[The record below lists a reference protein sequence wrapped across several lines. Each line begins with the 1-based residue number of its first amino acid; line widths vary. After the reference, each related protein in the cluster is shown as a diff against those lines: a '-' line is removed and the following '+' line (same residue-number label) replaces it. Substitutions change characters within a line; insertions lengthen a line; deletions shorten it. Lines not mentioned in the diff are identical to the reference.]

1 MSWLFDQ
8 LCALATADQVEV
20 VIDIDRSTGPSLG
33 DDAHDLVDVLQR
45 AADVP
50 QLTVVVTG
58 GEGVV
63 GDAPHAPVDVDLDDL
78 RPELRRQAVV
88 ACLDTQLTRSAASE
102 LIVRGRSISV
112 DAPDARLADPP
123 TGVRRVVATDGTSGL
138 DRLAALTGGDLGIAV
153 GGVATTADITVDDL
167 LGVTSIIDALVTL
180 RQFSFGSQAA

>member
-1 MSWLFDQ
+1 MSWLFDR

-20 VIDIDRSTGPSLG
+20 VIDVDRSRGPSLG
-33 DDAHDLVDVLQR
+33 DEAHDLVDVLQR

-58 GEGVV
+58 GEGAGLDVPPTTV
-63 GDAPHAPVDVDLDDL
+63 TVDLDDL
-78 RPELRRQAVV
+78 RPELRRQAIV
-88 ACLDTQLTRSAASE
+88 ACLDTQLARPVTSQ
-102 LIVRGRSISV
+102 LIVRGRSVSV
-112 DAPDARLADPP
+112 DAPTDRRCDAL

-138 DRLAALTGGDLGIAV
+138 DHLAALTGDDLGIAV
-153 GGVATTADITVDDL
+153 GGMAAAADISVDDL